1 MAYQYIV
8 EQGLRPEPDM
18 IDFRQLDLFVAVAE
32 ELHFG
37 RAAARVGMAQPPF
50 SQQIRRIE
58 RALNVVLLD
67 RTSRRVSLTPAG
79 AALLVEARDLIARRD
94 RAVDA
99 VTRIAAGD
107 AGTLRLG
114 FSASSAVGLLPMIV
128 RQVRH
133 DLPDVTL
140 HIDDR
145 DGIDVAA
152 AIRAGALDAAIV
164 RAPFSAEGIVVE
176 TLHHDS
182 FVAVLPASHPLAT
195 RQEVAIGD
203 LADSPFILFPRHASP
218 GFHDTVISLCTDAGF
233 SPDIVQEANAWL
245 SVVGLVESGLGIT
258 VAPAMAA
265 YACPPD
271 VRSVPLAGS
280 CARTELVIA
289 YRKGEQSPL
298 IGRFRAIARAAV
310 ASR

>member
-1 MAYQYIV
+1 
-8 EQGLRPEPDM
+8 M

-79 AALLVEARDLIARRD
+79 AALLVEARDLIARRN
-94 RAVDA
+94 RAFDA
-99 VTRIAAGD
+99 VRQAASGN

-128 RQVRH
+128 RQVRR

-140 HIDDR
+140 RIDDR
-145 DGIDVAA
+145 DGIDIAA
-152 AIRAGALDAAIV
+152 AIRAHALDAAIV
-164 RAPFSAEGIVVE
+164 RAPFSAEGLILE
-176 TLHHDS
+176 TLHQDA
-182 FVAVLPASHPLAT
+182 FVAVLPTSHPLAA

-203 LADSPFILFPRHASP
+203 LADSPFILFPRHGAP
-218 GFHDTVISLCTDAGF
+218 GFYDTIISLCASAGF
-233 SPDIVQEANAWL
+233 SPEIVQEASAWL

-265 YACPPD
+265 YACPPG
-271 VRSVPLAGS
+271 VRPIPLTGTR
-280 CARTELVIA
+280 ARAELVVV
-289 YRKGEQSPL
+289 YRKGDLSPL
-298 IGRFRAIARAAV
+298 VARFRAIARSAV
-310 ASR
+310 ALR